1 MSFILESRLSNAALC
16 QVVLQRMASNL
27 NIKAARRDP
36 VKEFPAEV
44 TSMVFALLDV
54 TTLR

>member
-1 MSFILESRLSNAALC
+1 
-16 QVVLQRMASNL
+16 MASNL
-27 NIKAARRDP
+27 KIKAARRDP